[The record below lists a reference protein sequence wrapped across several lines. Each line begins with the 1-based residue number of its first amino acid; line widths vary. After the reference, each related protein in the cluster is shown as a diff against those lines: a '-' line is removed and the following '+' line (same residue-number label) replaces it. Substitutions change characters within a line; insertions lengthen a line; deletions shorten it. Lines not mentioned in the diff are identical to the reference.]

1 MFKYLRYLFFSLV
14 IFVGLYFFGNFTVNG
29 VNVRDYLLQKV
40 TWNQIIDAKDKT
52 VKVYKAVDQFVTEV
66 NFDERAEEVVKTS
79 KPILPESKKVSK
91 KKVSNLPME
100 NISKKDQEKLLK
112 LLKDNVSQPAK

>member
-29 VNVRDYLLQKV
+29 VNVRDYLRQKV